1 MVRRIDFVFCFRCF
15 TVQYRL
21 SVSFCLLF
29 VCTLLVS
36 FEERRHRRR
45 HRRDPLANPS
55 PVVLRAD
62 SSASNTFRHS
72 LPPEMHRQREKEEKE
87 DVHNEK
93 ERHRRSQILSSKTRS
108 KRQENSFHIRSDS
121 DGESERLP
129 VKPWSPSPAAN
140 TSSSSVVQYSQPTEE
155 TNTNQEDSPTSPS
168 PQLTIALRAV
178 FEMITE
184 DLDKFVYTPAPNG
197 LGDIQCRITRDKR
210 GMEKGLFPTY
220 YMHVE
225 RPGDGKKVCR
235 QILTKFDYFLFD

>member
-1 MVRRIDFVFCFRCF
+1 MFVVCLHVACFI
-15 TVQYRL
+15 
-21 SVSFCLLF
+21 
-29 VCTLLVS
+29 
-36 FEERRHRRR
+36 EERRHRRR

-72 LPPEMHRQREKEEKE
+72 LPAEMHQQREKEEKE
-87 DVHNEK
+87 EK
-93 ERHRRSQILSSKTRS
+93 EDVDNDKKRDRRSQILPTKTRS
-108 KRQENSFHIRSDS
+108 KCQQKSLHIRSDS

-140 TSSSSVVQYSQPTEE
+140 TLSSSVVQYSPSTEE

-225 RPGDGKKVCR
+225 RPGDGKKV
-235 QILTKFDYFLFD
+235 